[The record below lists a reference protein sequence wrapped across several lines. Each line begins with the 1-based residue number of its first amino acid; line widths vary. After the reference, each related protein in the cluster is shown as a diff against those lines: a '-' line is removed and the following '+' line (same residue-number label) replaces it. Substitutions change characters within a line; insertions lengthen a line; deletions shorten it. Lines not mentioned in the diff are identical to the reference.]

1 MTCHRAKLLLLQLP
15 VAARHHDHSDVDQHA
30 GTADGKQPM
39 EHFCQEAMAPTCK
52 CTWARPSAVLRWR
65 AGAAGVLRL
74 HQSGCFG
81 SCDRRL
87 AACGGPLFATAPEIA
102 SVRSMELC
110 GTHLHQSARR
120 CPPPTCNSSS
130 AEAACHGGW
139 AAKHLRATLARLPR
153 CEGRGER
160 GRCAA
165 VGFACA
171 CVPLFVQG
179 SALHACEVAVMFK
192 PKSGTRA
199 HGRRMPT
206 SPQDRCWMPL
216 SRCAACPAQG
226 NKCPAAAASTTGAL
240 FS

>member
-1 MTCHRAKLLLLQLP
+1 MKRPWPLLANVHGQGHQLCSDGALGLQACYVSTSRGASAAATGASLLVVAHSLPQPQKLQ
-15 VAARHHDHSDVDQHA
+15 
-30 GTADGKQPM
+30 
-39 EHFCQEAMAPTCK
+39 
-52 CTWARPSAVLRWR
+52 
-65 AGAAGVLRL
+65 
-74 HQSGCFG
+74 
-81 SCDRRL
+81 
-87 AACGGPLFATAPEIA
+87 

-110 GTHLHQSARR
+110 GTNLHQSARR

-179 SALHACEVAVMFK
+179 PALHACEVAVMFK

-199 HGRRMPT
+199 RRGRRMPT

-240 FS
+240 FP